1 MSIIIGLDIG
11 GSTTKIIGLRQDG
24 LIDQDL
30 VRASDPVAS
39 AFGALGKFLSHNH
52 LIPDEIEKIMVT
64 GVGSSYLRG
73 DLLGV
78 RTIRTEEFKAIGLG
92 GLYVS
97 DLEEAIVVGRTV
109 RPSSASPVCVT

>member
-39 AFGALGKFLSHNH
+39 AFGALGKFLSRNR
-52 LIPDEIEKIMVT
+52 LIPDEI
-64 GVGSSYLRG
+64 
-73 DLLGV
+73 
-78 RTIRTEEFKAIGLG
+78 
-92 GLYVS
+92 
-97 DLEEAIVVGRTV
+97 
-109 RPSSASPVCVT
+109 